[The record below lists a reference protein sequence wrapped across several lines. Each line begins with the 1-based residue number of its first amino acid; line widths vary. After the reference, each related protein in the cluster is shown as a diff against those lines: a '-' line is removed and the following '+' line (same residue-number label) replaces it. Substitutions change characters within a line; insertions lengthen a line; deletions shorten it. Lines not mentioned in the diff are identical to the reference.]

1 MPNHLYIEKNGAIAS
16 IIINRPDKKN
26 AMNLAMYEQLST
38 ILEEIEQ
45 DPKTK
50 VLIVRGVD
58 ETAFGAGADISEF
71 LENRTSPEKAKAY
84 NDKAL
89 AAVEHLYRFSKP
101 TIAVIRRL
109 AIGGGLELALSCDF
123 RFASDDSL
131 LGITAAK
138 LGIIYNLTS
147 TKRLL
152 DVVGPSKTKEMLYTG
167 KLWKAEEAKSIG
179 LIDFIYQGDD
189 TLEEAIKFAEHL
201 TEKSSSATSGAKKV
215 IQAVLDGAI
224 EEDERIANLILES
237 FDSDDYK
244 EGVQAFLEK
253 RRPNFS

>member
-1 MPNHLYIEKNGAIAS
+1 MSKHLYVEKNGVIAS

-38 ILEEIEQ
+38 ILDELEKDSNI
-45 DPKTK
+45 K

-89 AAVEHLYRFSKP
+89 AAVERLYRFPKP
-101 TIAVIRRL
+101 TIAVIRKL

-138 LGIIYNLTS
+138 LAIIYNLTS

-152 DVVGPSKTKEMLYTG
+152 DIVGPSKTKEMLYTG

-179 LIDFIYQGDD
+179 LIDYLYHGEA
-189 TLEEAIKFAEHL
+189 TLQEGVKFAEL
-201 TEKSSSATSGAKKV
+201 LAEKSSSATSGAKKV

-224 EEDERIANLILES
+224 EEDEQIANLILES

-253 RRPNFS
+253 RKPNFS